1 MAHNILRTCG
11 LIATSMV
18 SVMANA
24 QTGANRLPNI
34 VFVLTDDIGETNDL
48 SDQYPEKV
56 SKLRNLLKEV
66 RTDSD
71 IFRWK

>member
-34 VFVLTDDIGETNDL
+34 VFVLAQTILARPTI
-48 SDQYPEKV
+48 YPINIRRRY
-56 SKLRNLLKEV
+56 LN
-66 RTDSD
+66 
-71 IFRWK
+71 